1 MDAEVVR
8 RVIAAYREKFAELQI
23 EKSPFPRGQFPQE
36 PAERLGHCFWMLD
49 EIERYLGEDRIEK
62 AMRWLG
68 FVQGCLWSHGIF
80 SVDDFKS
87 HNHGE

>member
-1 MDAEVVR
+1 MDAEAVR
-8 RVIAAYREKFAELQI
+8 LVIAAYREKFAELQI

-36 PAERLGHCFWMLD
+36 PAERL
-49 EIERYLGEDRIEK
+49 ERYLGEDRIEK